1 MVDVW
6 EGMFGIDIEE
16 GPQIGLVDI
25 ADKDSLWFDMS
36 QLNLDDPKKHSDS
49 NFEALQTWIDQIM
62 AGNIDLDDDDEP
74 EPEPV
79 KAAPKGKKSK
89 KEL

>member
-25 ADKDSLWFDMS
+25 SEKDSLWFDMS
-36 QLNLDDPKKHSDS
+36 QV
-49 NFEALQTWIDQIM
+49 
-62 AGNIDLDDDDEP
+62 G
-74 EPEPV
+74 
-79 KAAPKGKKSK
+79 
-89 KEL
+89 ELYFIWKC